1 MRRGVRLGVD
11 VGEARVGLAAS
22 DVDGVLA
29 IPVATLARDHEHES
43 DLSEIAR
50 QVIERAVLE
59 VVVGL
64 PRGLDGREG
73 LAAARARD
81 YAAALSRHLSG
92 VSVRLVDERLT
103 TVDAH
108 RALHA
113 SGVAGRR
120 HRDSVDQQAAVLILQ
135 SALEQERSTGEPAGT
150 VVGGR
155 RPRARRARVGGE
167 GRQP

>member
-1 MRRGVRLGVD
+1 M
-11 VGEARVGLAAS
+11 GLAAS
-22 DVDGVLA
+22 DADGVLA
-29 IPVATLARDHEHES
+29 TPVVTLPRDHDHES
-43 DLSEIAR
+43 DLRAIAR
-50 QVIERAVLE
+50 EALERRAVE

-73 LAAARARD
+73 VAAARARD
-81 YAAALSRHLSG
+81 YAAALNRHLSG
-92 VSVRLVDERLT
+92 VPVRLVDERLT

-135 SALEQERSTGEPAGT
+135 SALDRERSTGEPAGT

-167 GRQP
+167 GRQS